1 MKLEPIIFDFKEIEN
16 LGILYDELSEKLK
29 LPDYFGRNLDA
40 LWDVLTG
47 EIDLP
52 VSVHFINLNE
62 QQLAIFHD
70 VIELFVEASE
80 ELEEELEFECWSDF
94 TGHQMIYFP

>member
-1 MKLEPIIFDFKEIEN
+1 MKIEPIIFDFKEIET
-16 LGILYDELSEKLK
+16 LDVLYDKLSEKLN

-52 VSVHFINLNE
+52 VSVQFINLNE
-62 QQLAIFHD
+62 QQLVTFQDI
-70 VIELFVEASE
+70 IELFVEASE

-94 TGHQMIYFP
+94 TGLKMIYFP